1 MRTLQ
6 LKINDKVYE
15 KFLWL
20 LSKFSKE
27 EIEIISDDTAFLE
40 TKEYLQ
46 SELDEI
52 QEGQAKFI
60 SQSEFEN
67 RIDSII

>member
-6 LKINDKVYE
+6 LKINDKVYD

-20 LSKFSKE
+20 LSKFNKE
-27 EIEIISDDTAFLE
+27 EIEIISDDAVFLE

-46 SELDEI
+46 SELNEI
-52 QEGQAKFI
+52 QEGQPKFI

-67 RIDSII
+67 RIDRII

>member
-40 TKEYLQ
+40 TQEYLQ

>member
-20 LSKFSKE
+20 LSKFSKD
-27 EIEIISDDTAFLE
+27 EIEIISDDHVFLE

-46 SELDEI
+46 NELVEI
-52 QEGQAKFI
+52 KEGKAKFI
-60 SQSEFEN
+60 SQREFEN
-67 RIDSII
+67 RLDNIT